1 MGAMNEKSGE
11 NLTIKSAADL
21 AAIKKE
27 YLARRSQYK
36 RQVLVCGGAG
46 CISSHCQDVKDAL
59 FEALK
64 TYKLEDEVEVLV
76 TGCMGTCALG
86 PVILVQP
93 DGVFYTKMDP
103 EKVENVV
110 LQHLVNDQIC
120 EEYTYFDDDMGIH
133 VPKMEN
139 IGFFEGQIRIALRN
153 CGQMEFSSL
162 EAYVARDGYAALAK
176 ALHGMTQEDVV
187 TVVKDAGLRGRGG
200 AGFPTGL
207 KWKLCKQN
215 DADQKYVC
223 CNADEGDPGAFMD
236 RSVLEGDPHT
246 ILEAMTIA
254 GYAVGAHQGYIYVR
268 AEYPIA
274 VKRLETAIRQAKEY
288 GLLGKNIFDS
298 GFDFDLELRLG
309 AGAFVCGEETALMRS
324 IEGHR
329 GSPRPT
335 PPSRR

>member
-64 TYKLEDEVEVLV
+64 TYKLEDEVEALV

-176 ALHGMTQEDVV
+176 ALHGRGDRCQGRGPQGPRRR
-187 TVVKDAGLRGRGG
+187 GLPHGREVGGGHEGRVRGR
-200 AGFPTGL
+200 AQVHGL
-207 KWKLCKQN
+207 
-215 DADQKYVC
+215 
-223 CNADEGDPGAFMD
+223 
-236 RSVLEGDPHT
+236 
-246 ILEAMTIA
+246 
-254 GYAVGAHQGYIYVR
+254 
-268 AEYPIA
+268 
-274 VKRLETAIRQAKEY
+274 
-288 GLLGKNIFDS
+288 
-298 GFDFDLELRLG
+298 
-309 AGAFVCGEETALMRS
+309 
-324 IEGHR
+324 
-329 GSPRPT
+329 
-335 PPSRR
+335 